1 MRLSTGIAFFCFFL
15 LSLALPALAG
25 IEPRLQGDWMMESAS
40 PQKTVF
46 HVMADGRY
54 RTTLGNASLETGKFD
69 ALDGKWSV
77 RSDVGRTDTGTF
89 SLLGDMLTLRSS
101 AGITTQ
107 WKRVG
112 AAPGP
117 GLQATV
123 STGST
128 YSPAPAS
135 GSVPTAPSLDSVMK
149 VAQTGATIANAARG
163 FRGGVKTGIAGM
175 LTAAQQAAAIKQNIQ
190 ESTVPGSG
198 SVTGMGTGK
207 SSPQNSSS
215 LQDQFNK
222 EQLGSLAPAT
232 PVNVNPQADETTEYG
247 VASFETRA
255 RGPLH
260 VTRLS
265 IFEREKGI
273 TEY

>member
-1 MRLSTGIAFFCFFL
+1 MRLSTGLALACFFL
-15 LSLALPALAG
+15 HSLALPALAG

-54 RTTLGNASLETGKFD
+54 RTTLGSASLETGKFD

-77 RSDVGRTDTGTF
+77 RSDVGRADTGTF
-89 SLLGDMLTLRSS
+89 SLMGDMLILRSS

-112 AAPGP
+112 AGPNP
-117 GLQATV
+117 GLQAAV
-123 STGST
+123 STSST
-128 YSPAPAS
+128 YPPAQVSTPSSISAS
-135 GSVPTAPSLDSVMK
+135 GAAPSAPSLDSVMK

-175 LTAAQQAAAIKQNIQ
+175 LTAAQQAAAINHSGSSI
-190 ESTVPGSG
+190 SPGS
-198 SVTGMGTGK
+198 T
-207 SSPQNSSS
+207 NASS

-232 PVNVNPQADETTEYG
+232 AVNVNPLADETTEYG
-247 VASFETRA
+247 VASFESRA

-260 VTRLS
+260 ITRIS

>member
-1 MRLSTGIAFFCFFL
+1 MRLSTGFALACLFL
-15 LSLALPALAG
+15 HSLALPALAG
-25 IEPRLQGDWMMESAS
+25 IEPRLQGDWMMENAS

-54 RTTLGNASLETGKFD
+54 RTTLGSASLETGKFD
-69 ALDGKWSV
+69 ALDGEWSV
-77 RSDVGRTDTGTF
+77 RSDVGRADTGTF
-89 SLLGDMLTLRSS
+89 SLMGDMLTLRSS

-112 AAPGP
+112 SLPNP
-117 GLQATV
+117 GLQAAV
-123 STGST
+123 STSST
-128 YSPAPAS
+128 STSTSTSTSAS
-135 GSVPTAPSLDSVMK
+135 RAAPSAPRLDSVMK

-175 LTAAQQAAAIKQNIQ
+175 LTAAQQAAAINH
-190 ESTVPGSG
+190 SGSSLSPGS
-198 SVTGMGTGK
+198 T
-207 SSPQNSSS
+207 NASS

-222 EQLGSLAPAT
+222 EQLGSLAPPTA
-232 PVNVNPQADETTEYG
+232 VNVNPLADETTEYG
-247 VASFETRA
+247 VASFESRA

-260 VTRLS
+260 ITRIS

>member
-1 MRLSTGIAFFCFFL
+1 MRLSTGIAIFCCFL

-54 RTTLGNASLETGKFD
+54 RTTLGSASLETGKFD

-149 VAQTGATIANAARG
+149 VAQTGATISNAARG
-163 FRGGVKTGIAGM
+163 FRGGVKSGIAGM
-175 LTAAQQAAAIKQNIQ
+175 LTAAQQAAAINQNIQ
-190 ESTVPGSG
+190 QNIQKSSVPGSG
-198 SVTGMGTGK
+198 SATGTGAG
-207 SSPQNSSS
+207 NSSA

-222 EQLGSLAPAT
+222 DQLGSLAPAT
-232 PVNVNPQADETTEYG
+232 QVSVNPQADETTEYG
-247 VASFETRA
+247 VGSFETRA

-260 VTRLS
+260 VTRIS